1 MSGRRHR
8 HTPNEADMGLIMG
21 IGFPPFRGGALK
33 YADLL
38 GLDVVCE
45 KADALTYLGTLYEPT
60 ARMREMAANGEKY
73 YG

>member
-1 MSGRRHR
+1 MKPIWVSSWVLASAVPRWRFEVCH
-8 HTPNEADMGLIMG
+8 
-21 IGFPPFRGGALK
+21 
-33 YADLL
+33 LL

-45 KADALTYLGTLYEPT
+45 SDALTYLGTLYEPT